1 MVHREI
7 PQACLAAKGVSISLI
22 LQRNNCLPAH
32 LCSATFLQNLRCLCV
47 FCGLGRN
54 ATFTGKFEG
63 KKPVL
68 TLDCKVVWYGTLKI
82 DSKVIPVIYDP
93 LISPSIKG
101 CIYLYNSERD
111 AIVQY
116 AWNIVKDLL
125 VDVEKVEKGT
135 IKKAIDTKWKAA
147 RKQFT
152 KGQVYAVTSQQEE
165 STPVPP
171 PESASRRWDS
181 TDDDSFE
188 LEELG

>member
-1 MVHREI
+1 
-7 PQACLAAKGVSISLI
+7 
-22 LQRNNCLPAH
+22 
-32 LCSATFLQNLRCLCV
+32 
-47 FCGLGRN
+47 
-54 ATFTGKFEG
+54 
-63 KKPVL
+63 VL
-68 TLDCKVVWYGTLKI
+68 TLDCKVVWYGKLKL

-125 VDVEKVEKGT
+125 VDVDKVEKGT
-135 IKKAIDTKWKAA
+135 IKKSIDTKWKAA

-152 KGQVYAVTSQQEE
+152 KGQVYAVTSQQQE

-171 PESASRRWDS
+171 PESAARRWDS